1 MSSPGGRPAAAA
13 VAGAACISSSAVV
26 MQLAGASPS
35 ATALGRCAFALP
47 VLGALAWLERRR
59 GMARSGVPLAAPAPR
74 LTPRG
79 RWLARLAGIFLAAD
93 LIVWSHSIA
102 DIGAGLG
109 TVITNLQVIIVALLA
124 WLVLGERPRRSL
136 LLAGPV
142 MLGGLVLVGGLAT
155 AGGYGANPPLGVA
168 FGVIVAVLYSGYI
181 LLLRQAAVGAPPVA
195 TLFEATAGATAGAIA
210 IGLLLRDFRLGP
222 AWPALGWLVL
232 LALTS
237 QVLGWLLITVS
248 MPRLPAWLVGAL
260 LLVQP
265 AGSVLLGA
273 LFLRERP
280 SAAQLAG
287 VAAMLGGVLLAARGR
302 PARAEP
308 RQNSVLCNRML
319 SRHAVFFSSAPLGFP
334 VHRFAQARASAR
346 VVESAPGES
355 RSVRKRLAA
364 WVPGAMPLQLCL
376 ERYPRLPT
384 PTIRARKPASGWPIR
399 CGPARRSCSCPRSG
413 ETRPAG

>member
-1 MSSPGGRPAAAA
+1 MNSPGGRPVAAA

-59 GMARSGVPLAAPAPR
+59 AARPTGRPTARLTTRLAAPGAPR

-79 RWLARLAGIFLAAD
+79 RWLARLAGVFLAAD

-136 LLAGPV
+136 LIASPV
-142 MLGGLVLVGGLAT
+142 MLGGLILVGGLAST
-155 AGGYGANPPLGVA
+155 GGYGANPPLGVA
-168 FGVIVAVLYSGYI
+168 FGVVVAVLYSGYI

-195 TLFEATAGATAGAIA
+195 TLFEATVGATAGALV

-222 AWPALGWLVL
+222 AWPDLGWLLL

-237 QVLGWLLITVS
+237 QVLGWLLITIS
-248 MPRLPAWLVGAL
+248 MPQLPAWLVGAL

-273 LFLRERP
+273 VFLSERP

-287 VAAMLGGVLLAARGR
+287 VAAMLSGVLIAARGR
-302 PARAEP
+302 RAAGASEE
-308 RQNSVLCNRML
+308 NHDLCKRML
-319 SRHAVFFSSAPLGFP
+319 SRHGVIYISGTIRIPL
-334 VHRFAQARASAR
+334 HRFAQEWGYVAAPLPHVHLHAFLRLHRATTAEYGR
-346 VVESAPGES
+346 G
-355 RSVRKRLAA
+355 LAT
-364 WVPGAMPLQLCL
+364 WVPGALPLQF
-376 ERYPRLPT
+376 
-384 PTIRARKPASGWPIR
+384 
-399 CGPARRSCSCPRSG
+399 CPEQCHR
-413 ETRPAG
+413 